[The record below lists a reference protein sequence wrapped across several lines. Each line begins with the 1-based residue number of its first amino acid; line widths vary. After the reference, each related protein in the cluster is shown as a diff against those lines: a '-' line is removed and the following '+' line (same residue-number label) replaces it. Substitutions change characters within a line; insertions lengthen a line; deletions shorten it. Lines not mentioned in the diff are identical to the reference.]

1 MTVTD
6 DCLFCRIVRQEIPAT
21 IMWEDEQALAFRD
34 IDPKAPVHILVI
46 PKRHFASLNDAA
58 DAMQLGHMLLA
69 AREIAEG
76 EGIAQSGYRVV
87 INTGADAGQSVAHL
101 HVHLMGGRSM
111 KWPPG

>member
-1 MTVTD
+1 MTATD

-21 IMWEDEQALAFRD
+21 IMWEDAHALAFRD
-34 IDPKAPVHILVI
+34 IEPRAPVHILVI
-46 PKRHFASLNDAA
+46 PKRHFASLNDAT
-58 DAMQLGHMLLA
+58 DAMLLGRMLLA

-101 HVHLMGGRSM
+101 HVHLMGGRTM

>member
-1 MTVTD
+1 
-6 DCLFCRIVRQEIPAT
+6 
-21 IMWEDEQALAFRD
+21 MWEDEHALAFRD
-34 IDPKAPVHILVI
+34 IEPRAPVHILVI
-46 PKRHFASLNDAA
+46 PKRHFASLNDAT
-58 DAMQLGHMLLA
+58 DAMLLGRMLLA

-101 HVHLMGGRSM
+101 HVHLLGGRTM

>member
-1 MTVTD
+1 MTATD

-21 IMWEDEQALAFRD
+21 IMWEDAHALAFRD
-34 IDPKAPVHILVI
+34 IEPKSPVHILVI

-58 DAMQLGHMLLA
+58 DAMLLGRMLLA
-69 AREIAEG
+69 TREIAEG

-101 HVHLMGGRSM
+101 HVHLMGGRTM